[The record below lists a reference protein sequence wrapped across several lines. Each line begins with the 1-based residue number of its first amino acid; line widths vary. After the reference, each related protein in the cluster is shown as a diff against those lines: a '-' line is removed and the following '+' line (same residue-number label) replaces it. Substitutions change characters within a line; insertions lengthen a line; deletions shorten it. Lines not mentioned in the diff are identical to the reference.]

1 LLEQVSSAAA
11 AQNLTPIFAAS
22 SLVRC
27 DALDEPADCRPDY
40 ACGDEFNPRRRQFK
54 DLNECVADKSTAT
67 SKNLTRR
74 ANHRH
79 IFIVASIEPAPGNRP
94 RVFLERLLVP
104 KEFDTSGKSPA
115 YLHHRKH

>member
-27 DALDEPADCRPDY
+27 DALDEPADYRPDY

-67 SKNLTRR
+67 SRNLTRR

-79 IFIVASIEPAPGNRP
+79 IFIIASIEPAPGIRP
-94 RVFLERLLVP
+94 RAF
-104 KEFDTSGKSPA
+104 
-115 YLHHRKH
+115 